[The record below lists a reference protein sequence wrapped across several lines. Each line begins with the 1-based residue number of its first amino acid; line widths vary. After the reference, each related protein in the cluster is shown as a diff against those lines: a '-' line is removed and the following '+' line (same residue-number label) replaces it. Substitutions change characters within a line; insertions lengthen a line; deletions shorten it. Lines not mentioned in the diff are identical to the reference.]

1 MRFDQSGGSVYA
13 DNETSGDLGIE
24 CSAMASL
31 FHAQDS
37 LDPCYDFVT
46 GRIGR
51 LVEIDDTGRDVG
63 LQVAFQRSTTAWDW
77 SEMSG
82 PHKDY
87 LSRVSLS
94 NCPPLEDSV
103 ATHACHSSSVREAT
117 RMSGFEG

>member
-1 MRFDQSGGSVYA
+1 M
-13 DNETSGDLGIE
+13 
-24 CSAMASL
+24 
-31 FHAQDS
+31 
-37 LDPCYDFVT
+37 
-46 GRIGR
+46 
-51 LVEIDDTGRDVG
+51 G
-63 LQVAFQRSTTAWDW
+63 L

-117 RMSGFEG
+117 RMSGFEGDILRFDAVVEFFDLAHVGDVQSPKYGCGWGTVRCIAMAKLDLWIRLLEG